1 MRNLR
6 AERTLRYVVD
16 TMHCIARSTSP
27 LGLRAYGGP
36 WQAMDTA
43 SMHPRNVWIP
53 IRAIRRIP
61 FRTRIA
67 GIA

>member
-1 MRNLR
+1 M
-6 AERTLRYVVD
+6 VD

-27 LGLRAYGGP
+27 VGLRAYGGS
-36 WQAMDTA
+36 WQDMDTA